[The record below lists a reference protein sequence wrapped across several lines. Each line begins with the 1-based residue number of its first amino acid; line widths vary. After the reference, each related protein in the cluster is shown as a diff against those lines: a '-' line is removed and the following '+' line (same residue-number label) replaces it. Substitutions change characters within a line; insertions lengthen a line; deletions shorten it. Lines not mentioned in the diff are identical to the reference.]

1 MTVALA
7 VILAGV
13 LHAVWNAIAKGAP
26 DRWASFALI
35 GLGEALVVVPMGAVV
50 GPPDRAA
57 WPWLLASVA
66 VHIVYMGLLL
76 VAYQLGDFSQVYPLA
91 RGSAPLLVA
100 AVAAA
105 ALGER
110 LTWAQDAG
118 VAAVCGGLGV
128 LAFAGRRDGA
138 AKGGTGGKG
147 GTGEEGSVDGEGGV
161 GAGGGVTRERDP
173 RAVAAAL
180 LTGVS
185 IAAYTLLDGVGVR
198 HAGGSL
204 SYTSWM
210 FGIQAPVTVALVLA
224 LRGRATITRLDRAAA
239 LRGLAGGVISMASYG
254 IVLWAQTRGTLASVA
269 ALRETGVISGA
280 VIGAVFFSERLGP
293 RRIAAACVVAA
304 GVVLITAH

>member
-7 VILAGV
+7 VIFAGM
-13 LHAVWNAIAKGAP
+13 LHATWNAIAKGAP

-35 GLGEALVVVPMGAVV
+35 GLGEALVVVPLALIG

-57 WPWLLASVA
+57 WPWLVASA
-66 VHIVYMGLLL
+66 VVHVVYMGLLL
-76 VAYQLGDFSQVYPLA
+76 AAYQLGDFSQVYPLA
-91 RGSAPLLVA
+91 RGSAPLIVAVVA
-100 AVAAA
+100 AV

-118 VAAVCGGLGV
+118 VAAICGGLGV
-128 LAFAGRRDGA
+128 LAFAGRRDSAGA
-138 AKGGTGGKG
+138 DGGAGNGGDGGT
-147 GTGEEGSVDGEGGV
+147 
-161 GAGGGVTRERDP
+161 AGGAKERDP
-173 RAVAAAL
+173 RAVVAAL

-185 IAAYTLLDGVGVR
+185 IAGYTLLDGVGVR
-198 HAGGSL
+198 HSGGSVA
-204 SYTSWM
+204 YTSWL
-210 FGIQAPVTVALVLA
+210 FAIQAPVTVALVLA
-224 LRGRATITRLDRAAA
+224 LRGRATLTRLPRAAV
-239 LRGLAGGVISMASYG
+239 LRGLAGGLISMAAYG
-254 IVLWAQTRGTLASVA
+254 IVLWAQTRGALASVA

>member
-7 VILAGV
+7 VIFAGV
-13 LHAVWNAIAKGAP
+13 LHATWNAIAKGAP

-35 GLGEALVVVPMGAVV
+35 GLGEAVVVVPMGLIV

-57 WPWLLASVA
+57 WPWLVASAA

-76 VAYQLGDFSQVYPLA
+76 AAYQLGDFSQVYPLA

-100 AVAAA
+100 VVAAV

-118 VAAVCGGLGV
+118 VAAVCGGLVV
-128 LAFAGRRDGA
+128 LAFAGRRDG
-138 AKGGTGGKG
+138 GGP
-147 GTGEEGSVDGEGGV
+147 EEG
-161 GAGGGVTRERDP
+161 GAKPRDP

-185 IAAYTLLDGVGVR
+185 IAGYTLLDGVGVR

-210 FGIQAPVTVALVLA
+210 FSIQAPLTVAIVLA
-224 LRGRATITRLDRAAA
+224 LRGRATLTRLPRSAV
-239 LRGLAGGVISMASYG
+239 LGGLAGGLISMAAYG
-254 IVLWAQTRGTLASVA
+254 IVLWAQTRGALASVA

-280 VIGAVFFSERLGP
+280 VIGAVFFSERLGA

>member
-7 VILAGV
+7 VIFAGV
-13 LHAVWNAIAKGAP
+13 LHATWNAIAKGAP

-35 GLGEALVVVPMGAVV
+35 GLGEAVVVIPMGLVV

-57 WPWLLASVA
+57 WPWLVASAA

-76 VAYQLGDFSQVYPLA
+76 AAYQLGDFSQVYPLA

-100 AVAAA
+100 VVAAV

-128 LAFAGRRDGA
+128 LAFAGRRDDGA
-138 AKGGTGGKG
+138 
-147 GTGEEGSVDGEGGV
+147 EGG
-161 GAGGGVTRERDP
+161 GAKPRDP
-173 RAVAAAL
+173 RAITAAL

-185 IAAYTLLDGVGVR
+185 IAGYTLLDGVGVR

-210 FGIQAPVTVALVLA
+210 FSIQAPLTVAIVLA
-224 LRGRATITRLDRAAA
+224 LRGRATLTRLHRAAV
-239 LRGLAGGVISMASYG
+239 LRGLAGGLISMAAYG
-254 IVLWAQTRGTLASVA
+254 IVLWAQTRGALASVA

-293 RRIAAACVVAA
+293 PRIAAACVVAA

>member
-7 VILAGV
+7 VIFAGV

-118 VAAVCGGLGV
+118 VAAVCSGLGV

-138 AKGGTGGKG
+138 GRGGA
-147 GTGEEGSVDGEGGV
+147 DGE
-161 GAGGGVTRERDP
+161 AGVTRERDP

-185 IAAYTLLDGVGVR
+185 IAGYTLLDGMGVR

-224 LRGRATITRLDRAAA
+224 LRGRATLTRLDRAAA
-239 LRGLAGGVISMASYG
+239 LRGLAGGLISMAAYG

-280 VIGAVFFSERLGP
+280 VIGAVFFAERLGP

-304 GVVLITAH
+304 GVVLITAR

>member
-35 GLGEALVVVPMGAVV
+35 GLGEALVVLPMGAVV

-76 VAYQLGDFSQVYPLA
+76 VSYQLGDFSQVYPLA

-105 ALGER
+105 VLGER

-138 AKGGTGGKG
+138 GKG
-147 GTGEEGSVDGEGGV
+147 GTDM
-161 GAGGGVTRERDP
+161 GGGVDSGGGVARERDP

-210 FGIQAPVTVALVLA
+210 FGIQAPLTVALVLA
-224 LRGRATITRLDRAAA
+224 IRGRATITRLDRAAA
-239 LRGLAGGVISMASYG
+239 LRGLAGGLISMASYG

-280 VIGAVFFSERLGP
+280 VIGAVFFAERLGP

>member
-1 MTVALA
+1 MTVAVA

-35 GLGEALVVVPMGAVV
+35 GLGEALVVLPMGAVV

-76 VAYQLGDFSQVYPLA
+76 VSYQLGDFSQVYPLA

-100 AVAAA
+100 AVAAVV
-105 ALGER
+105 LGER

-138 AKGGTGGKG
+138 GKG
-147 GTGEEGSVDGEGGV
+147 GTD
-161 GAGGGVTRERDP
+161 AGGGVDTGGGVARERDP

-239 LRGLAGGVISMASYG
+239 LRGLAGGLISMAAYG

>member
-7 VILAGV
+7 VIFAGV
-13 LHAVWNAIAKGAP
+13 LHATWNAIVKGAP
-26 DRWASFALI
+26 DRWASFALV
-35 GLGEALVVVPMGAVV
+35 GFGEALVAVPLGLAA

-57 WPWLLASVA
+57 WPWLAASVV
-66 VHIVYMGLLL
+66 VHTVYMGLLL
-76 VAYQLGDFSQVYPLA
+76 AAYQLGDFSQVYPLA

-100 AVAAA
+100 VLAAV

-110 LTWAQDAG
+110 LSWTQDAG

-128 LAFAGRRDGA
+128 LAFAGRRGGGTADLTEGGA
-138 AKGGTGGKG
+138 A
-147 GTGEEGSVDGEGGV
+147 
-161 GAGGGVTRERDP
+161 RERDP

-185 IAAYTLLDGVGVR
+185 IASYTLLDGVGVR

-210 FGIQAPVTVALVLA
+210 FGIQAPLTVAIVLA
-224 LRGRATITRLDRAAA
+224 VRGRTVLTRQDRPAV
-239 LRGLAGGVISMASYG
+239 LRGLAGGLISMASYG
-254 IVLWAQTRGTLASVA
+254 IVLWAQTRGALASVA

>member
-35 GLGEALVVVPMGAVV
+35 GLGEAVVVVPMGLIV

-57 WPWLLASVA
+57 WPWLVASAA

-76 VAYQLGDFSQVYPLA
+76 AAYQLGDFSQVYPLA

-100 AVAAA
+100 AVAAVV
-105 ALGER
+105 LGER

-138 AKGGTGGKG
+138 GKG
-147 GTGEEGSVDGEGGV
+147 GTD
-161 GAGGGVTRERDP
+161 AGGGVDTGGGVARERDP

-239 LRGLAGGVISMASYG
+239 LRGLAGGLISMAAYG

>member
-35 GLGEALVVVPMGAVV
+35 GLGEALVVLPMGAVV

-76 VAYQLGDFSQVYPLA
+76 VSYQLGDFSQVYPLA

-100 AVAAA
+100 AVAAVV
-105 ALGER
+105 LGER

-138 AKGGTGGKG
+138 GKG
-147 GTGEEGSVDGEGGV
+147 GTD
-161 GAGGGVTRERDP
+161 AGGGVDTGGGVARERDP

-239 LRGLAGGVISMASYG
+239 LRGLAGGLISMAAYG

>member
-35 GLGEALVVVPMGAVV
+35 GLGEALVVLPMGAVV

-76 VAYQLGDFSQVYPLA
+76 VSYQLGDFSQVYPLA

-105 ALGER
+105 VLGER

-138 AKGGTGGKG
+138 GKG
-147 GTGEEGSVDGEGGV
+147 GTA
-161 GAGGGVTRERDP
+161 AGGGV
-173 RAVAAAL
+173 VA
-180 LTGVS
+180 
-185 IAAYTLLDGVGVR
+185 D
-198 HAGGSL
+198 
-204 SYTSWM
+204 
-210 FGIQAPVTVALVLA
+210 
-224 LRGRATITRLDRAAA
+224 
-239 LRGLAGGVISMASYG
+239 GGVD
-254 IVLWAQTRGTLASVA
+254 
-269 ALRETGVISGA
+269 
-280 VIGAVFFSERLGP
+280 
-293 RRIAAACVVAA
+293 A
-304 GVVLITAH
+304 G

>member
-57 WPWLLASVA
+57 WPWLLASVV

-128 LAFAGRRDGA
+128 LAFAGRRDA
-138 AKGGTGGKG
+138 AGSSTAGEDVTGGA
-147 GTGEEGSVDGEGGV
+147 DGPG
-161 GAGGGVTRERDP
+161 GGGVTRERDP
-173 RAVAAAL
+173 RAVVAAL

-185 IAAYTLLDGVGVR
+185 IAGYTLLDGVGVR

-210 FGIQAPVTVALVLA
+210 FGIQAPLTVALVLA
-224 LRGRATITRLDRAAA
+224 IRGRATITRLDRAAA
-239 LRGLAGGVISMASYG
+239 LRGLAGGLISMASYG

-280 VIGAVFFSERLGP
+280 VIGAVFFAERLGP

>member
-7 VILAGV
+7 VIFAGV

-35 GLGEALVVVPMGAVV
+35 GLGEAVVVVPMGLIV

-57 WPWLLASVA
+57 WPWLVASAA

-76 VAYQLGDFSQVYPLA
+76 AAYQLGDFSQVYPLA

-100 AVAAA
+100 VVAAV

-110 LTWAQDAG
+110 LSWAQDAG
-118 VAAVCGGLGV
+118 VAAVCAGLVV
-128 LAFAGRRDGA
+128 LAFAGRRDG
-138 AKGGTGGKG
+138 GGP
-147 GTGEEGSVDGEGGV
+147 EEGE
-161 GAGGGVTRERDP
+161 AKPRDP

-185 IAAYTLLDGVGVR
+185 IAGYTLLDGVGVR
-198 HAGGSL
+198 HSGGSL

-210 FGIQAPVTVALVLA
+210 FSLQAPLTVAIVLA
-224 LRGRATITRLDRAAA
+224 LRGRATLTRLPRSAV
-239 LRGLAGGVISMASYG
+239 LGGLAGGLISMAAYG
-254 IVLWAQTRGTLASVA
+254 IVLWAQTRGALASVA

>member
-7 VILAGV
+7 VIFAGV

-138 AKGGTGGKG
+138 GRGGA
-147 GTGEEGSVDGEGGV
+147 DGE
-161 GAGGGVTRERDP
+161 AGVTRERDP

-185 IAAYTLLDGVGVR
+185 IAGYTLLDGMGVR

-224 LRGRATITRLDRAAA
+224 LRGRATLTRLDRAAA
-239 LRGLAGGVISMASYG
+239 LRGLAGGLISMAAYG

-280 VIGAVFFSERLGP
+280 VIGAVFFAERLGP

-304 GVVLITAH
+304 GVVLITAR

>member
-7 VILAGV
+7 VIFAGV

-35 GLGEALVVVPMGAVV
+35 GLGETLVVVPMGLVA

-57 WPWLLASVA
+57 WPWLVASA
-66 VHIVYMGLLL
+66 TVHVLYMGLLL
-76 VAYQLGDFSQVYPLA
+76 AAYQLGDFSQVYPLA

-100 AVAAA
+100 IVAAA

-128 LAFAGRRDGA
+128 LAFAGHRDAGA
-138 AKGGTGGKG
+138 AEGDGGK
-147 GTGEEGSVDGEGGV
+147 
-161 GAGGGVTRERDP
+161 ERDP

-185 IAAYTLLDGVGVR
+185 IAGYTLLDGVGVR

-210 FGIQAPVTVALVLA
+210 FAIQAPLTVAIVLA
-224 LRGRATITRLDRAAA
+224 LRGRATLTRLHRAAV
-239 LRGLAGGVISMASYG
+239 LRGLAGGLISMAAYG

-304 GVVLITAH
+304 GVVLITAR

>member
-7 VILAGV
+7 VIFAGV

-138 AKGGTGGKG
+138 GRGGA
-147 GTGEEGSVDGEGGV
+147 DGEA
-161 GAGGGVTRERDP
+161 GADGKAGVTRERDP

-185 IAAYTLLDGVGVR
+185 IAGYTLLDGMGVR

-224 LRGRATITRLDRAAA
+224 LRGRATLTRLDRAAA
-239 LRGLAGGVISMASYG
+239 LRGLAGGLISMAAYG

-280 VIGAVFFSERLGP
+280 VIGAVFFAERLGP

-304 GVVLITAH
+304 GVVLITAR

>member
-7 VILAGV
+7 VLFAGV
-13 LHAVWNAIAKGAP
+13 LHATWNAIAKGAP

-35 GLGEALVVVPMGAVV
+35 GVGEALVVVPVGVV
-50 GPPDRAA
+50 LGPPDRAA
-57 WPWLLASVA
+57 WPWLAASVV

-76 VAYQLGDFSQVYPLA
+76 MAYQLGDFGQVYPLA

-100 AVAAA
+100 IVAAV

-110 LTWAQDAG
+110 LSLAQDAG

-128 LAFAGRRDGA
+128 LAFGDGRDGA
-138 AKGGTGGKG
+138 SAEDGGR
-147 GTGEEGSVDGEGGV
+147 S
-161 GAGGGVTRERDP
+161 RHDP

-180 LTGVS
+180 LTGVA
-185 IAAYTLLDGVGVR
+185 IAGYTLLDGVGVR

-204 SYTSWM
+204 HYTAWL
-210 FGIQAPVTVALVLA
+210 FGIQAPLTVVIVLA
-224 LRGRATITRLDRAAA
+224 LRGRATLTRLPRPA
-239 LRGLAGGVISMASYG
+239 LLAGLAGGVISMAAYG
-254 IVLWAQTRGTLASVA
+254 IVLWAQTRGALASVA
-269 ALRETGVISGA
+269 ALRETGVIAGA
-280 VIGAVFFSERLGP
+280 VIGAVFFAERLGP